1 MKDGERLS
9 GKASAE
15 SEFEAMEDDEDELLG
30 EDMPDFLK

>member
-1 MKDGERLS
+1 MGN